1 MSRVSTAKSRK
12 DHPLDGLLRTERIP
26 HIWCSGC
33 GIGTAFSSCLVAM
46 QGSGIDLE
54 KTVMVSGIGCSGR
67 GAGYIRLDSYHTTHG
82 RAIPFAT
89 GMKLANPELNVVVF
103 SGDGDLFAIG
113 GNHFIHAARR
123 NMDLTV
129 ICVNN
134 LNYGM
139 TGGQAAATTPS
150 MANTTTTPRGNP
162 EPPFNLP
169 LLAYASGATY
179 VARWTMLHTRDL
191 TKAIEE
197 ALAAPR
203 FLLHRGA
210 GALSHR
216 LRAPQQREKPLD
228 TLKLYQERTIIKN
241 GANPAEV
248 NLDFSRGITL
258 GKFVDRETAH
268 LHRNVRQDL
277 PAAEADGDRR
287 RTEEGAARPLT
298 VVRNPF
304 HHEEHE
310 EHEDSWIINF
320 HCSSWASCSSWFK

>member
-1 MSRVSTAKSRK
+1 MNRNSSAR
-12 DHPLDGLLRTERIP
+12 HPLDSILRTDRIP
-26 HIWCSGC
+26 HIWCPGC
-33 GIGTAFSSCLVAM
+33 GIGTAFSSSLIAL
-46 QGSGIDLE
+46 QSTGADLK
-54 KTVMVSGIGCSGR
+54 KTAVVSGIGCSGR
-67 GAGYIRLDSYHTTHG
+67 GAGYVKLDSYHTTHG

-89 GMKLANPELNVVVF
+89 GMKLANPELTVVVF

-150 MANTTTTPRGNP
+150 LARTTTTPLGNP

-191 TKAIEE
+191 TQSIEE
-197 ALAAPR
+197 ALARRGFSFIEVLAPCPTGFGR
-203 FLLHRGA
+203 RNK
-210 GALSHR
+210 
-216 LRAPQQREKPLD
+216 QKPAD
-228 TLKLYQERTIIKN
+228 SLKLYQEKSIVKN

-248 NLDFSRGITL
+248 ILDFKQGITL
-258 GKFVDRETAH
+258 GKFVEYDRPTFLESY
-268 LHRNVRQDL
+268 
-277 PAAEADGDRR
+277 DRIC
-287 RTEEGAARPLT
+287 RPGT
-298 VVRNPF
+298 P
-304 HHEEHE
+304 
-310 EHEDSWIINF
+310 
-320 HCSSWASCSSWFK
+320 